1 MSSSIDREHAV
12 SASLSQKPFL
22 FETSFDE
29 ANGELL
35 PDAAGR
41 EPQEPQYG
49 EAELEQAK
57 QEAFEAG
64 RKAALE
70 EETLRVGQRL
80 AANEEKIAGAIGGLL
95 EERQTLEQQLTRE
108 ASEAT
113 LLMLR
118 KLFPRLSEKESL
130 AEVEALIDGCLERVR
145 QEPRIVVRVS
155 NEQVEKITAR
165 VEALARARAYEGK
178 IVVLA
183 DETLA
188 PGDALVEWADGGA
201 KRDCGRLMQ
210 EMDAAIGRAQFLLD
224 AGSKVAAAGDNKA
237 TKETP
242 HG

>member
-1 MSSSIDREHAV
+1 MTLSIDREHSVTAE
-12 SASLSQKPFL
+12 LCQKRFL

-29 ANGELL
+29 ANGELVR
-35 PDAAGR
+35 DAAGR
-41 EPQEPQYG
+41 EPPEPQYG
-49 EAELEQAK
+49 EAELEQAR

-70 EETLRVGQRL
+70 EETLKAEQRL
-80 AANEEKIAGAIGGLL
+80 AATEEKVAGALDGLL
-95 EERQTLEQQLTRE
+95 EGRQALEQQLTRE

-145 QEPRIVVRVS
+145 QEPRIVVRVAPA
-155 NEQVEKITAR
+155 QVEKITTRA
-165 VEALARARAYEGK
+165 EATARARAYEGK
-178 IVVLA
+178 VVVLA
-183 DETLA
+183 DEALA

-201 KRDCGRLMQ
+201 KRDSGRLME

-224 AGSKVAAAGDNKA
+224 AGSGDAAAGGSDA
-237 TKETP
+237 TEETP
-242 HG
+242 NG

>member
-1 MSSSIDREHAV
+1 MSSSIDRERAV
-12 SASLSQKPFL
+12 TAGLSQKPFM

-35 PDAAGR
+35 LDASRR
-41 EPQEPQYG
+41 EPAEPQYG
-49 EAELEQAK
+49 EAELEQAR
-57 QEAFEAG
+57 QEATEAG

-70 EETLRVGQRL
+70 EETLKVEQRL
-80 AANEEKIAGAIGGLL
+80 AAADEKIADALGGLL
-95 EERQTLEQQLTRE
+95 EGRQALEQQLTRE

-145 QEPRIVVRVS
+145 QEPRIVVRVAPA
-155 NEQVEKITAR
+155 QVERITAR
-165 VEALARARAYEGK
+165 AEAMAKARAYEGK
-178 IVVLA
+178 VVVLA
-183 DETLA
+183 DEALA

-201 KRDCGRLMQ
+201 KRDCGRLME

-224 AGSKVAAAGDNKA
+224 AGSGTAAAGGSDA
-237 TKETP
+237 TEETP
-242 HG
+242 NG